1 MAAIYDAL
9 GNVVGDDSAPSLDQ
23 MNLALTKS
31 NRLTPQQMER
41 FVAPQPLAS
50 QIPGYGKPVP
60 PAQTPPATNPL
71 EFAAGN
77 FTQLATN
84 FNPLM
89 MMKSMKEAAGIL
101 TVPPVAAIKGV
112 GESLFTSPPG
122 TFISGQAPAYAEN
135 VAKQFMEQ
143 NAPQT
148 PVTQAFANAISPLM
162 ADLPAY
168 LGHLQTG
175 RPALTPNDVRV
186 MGAEA
191 TRMGRQVRDIPS
203 DFANAQSG
211 MQRIDPITGQ
221 PTYGAKLQGVADSI
235 GDIMAQR
242 EMQGLPPI
250 PGLPASMQ
258 PMNPKLYAMRP
269 EGSRIQSAVI
279 PPTANTNS
287 VSYSPARDLVEN
299 LVKTEPLT
307 PVEVLDEIQNN
318 VLRKNETLPARE
330 AFTNFL
336 KQKANEM
343 YPDAPSEGAALAAYK
358 LKFGNKAASAPN
370 TLDLYYQFLQ
380 TPEGIQ
386 YRVAHNLPSPDEV
399 VERHNVASDWLNS
412 QFTNYINEKVGTP
425 NEPAAKLAAQGF
437 TFATPQE
444 IFDVA
449 QHTAP
454 NVAARRAGAGMPVK
468 TATDEALTEAEQ
480 KVSDLSIEAAS
491 AADRKREQEAI
502 AKQLGY
508 GAIDPNTGVPVE
520 GMNLGRYEPYA
531 QASREAAKVANDLK
545 KQRQKYENL
554 KLGSAY
560 EKATDYAIN
569 AQTAKE
575 LTNELEYAERQFY
588 PSLLRTPEDERVYTA
603 STRQLRNLGFED
615 LARKFYNDVMSGDLP
630 TEKVKNMTVEK
641 YIRQAAEKRIAEE
654 KLAQAK
660 AEQYKNDVNNQF
672 LESTK
677 QYVPLDKT
685 YRNVGALEV
694 TNKKFNP
701 EQTAKILSED
711 TLALDV
717 CIAEG
722 GNAVDTPNLWFP
734 GTGNR
739 QYIPQYDVVT
749 GQKNPD
755 ATSPRMTFIN
765 AVKKGDQMVS
775 FRDLATGMPAAIF
788 QFEKVSPNKY
798 HIGFAS
804 GRQNSFV
811 QPEYAEGIKD
821 YLNARA
827 DQIQST
833 SANLERNLGI
843 YDKDR
848 VNAGTL
854 AQAANVPTTEFRY
867 FDLSSLPRFVTSRDL
882 QDFVAN
888 LRSNQPPAVVP
899 EAANQQ
905 PSRSLEAY
913 ATNIVFSAI
922 DNVLESQRRA
932 FETQGIEDRFQG
944 SEDFFADIRAQF
956 NESLREHGP
965 VPAFE
970 MIIEELMSLEGQ
982 YSNSTRPSHNI
993 IAQGIIDLIQHL
1005 DLTSEYLRL
1014 RAAADAAQTPY
1025 AVGQNGRVQY
1035 LRMTHDAFMQAER
1048 QYGIEAADEMRST
1061 VRSIIEQQGFDPQT
1075 DTDRFITSLRVAA
1088 DDADRGTVEIALS
1101 ELADQME
1108 SAYMQDWEPDVAHAA
1123 NAPAPQAVQPFD
1135 WIGALDSLANE
1146 VSQNTN
1152 PGVGNRVDTIAH
1164 RVAERINPR
1173 LDPAGYAAALR
1184 AVDFTNEHVAVGPAL
1199 RQLALA
1205 IEAEPTPAQQAQNI
1219 VPRGNDVEPEE
1230 LRDSYLSGA
1239 RVRLDDANYATV
1251 ESHINSIGQYINS
1264 REEPEEFASMLRQA
1278 ADDIADV
1285 NARDI
1290 LNSYANQVIN
1300 LYGTPDQQQPV
1311 NFRPAT
1317 QDQASAALM
1326 QINREIGNQARLLS
1340 DEHNEA
1346 ITQLFATS
1354 IGRLYSE
1361 NNLNEVGDTPASLT
1375 RFGYYLQGY
1384 RDDLAAQIPYLNR
1397 EGFMGVAA
1405 ASAIQNVIN
1414 AIDTQLVDFRSR
1426 PTEDVQ
1432 ARTEQSLI
1440 QEVRSALDNNELGAE
1455 DLRRMA
1461 GSMEPFVGDPRWGA
1475 LSEQTRRTAIR
1486 DLRAMA
1492 NFIEF
1497 SPRDFA
1503 QQLMNEE
1510 GPEHYNDAITLLHN
1524 NDYDHPVLQGLPPAE
1539 RGRAAQGTALA
1550 MERMLVDEPQLRA
1563 LNPNGVPPAPAPRA
1577 ITRQQQNI
1585 IDRVPQITDM
1595 LIDFSVDDPIETAA
1609 DYRRIANIL
1618 RDPRNAR
1625 EFLEDVMDVG
1635 SSLGDFVLRASD
1647 VRSSTL
1653 RLVADELESRAA
1665 NMAVPGGPLMTD
1677 NELYNSFTDIIRA
1690 AIRDEDFEPANYSN
1704 ADLAMLVADDQI
1716 GGLDDLTP
1724 EQRARLAM
1732 IVRERGFGDVDA
1744 NVARADDM
1752 RDTAEEI
1759 ANLLEE
1765 GYYTETPNARAAVR
1779 LIRQH
1784 LRALRRNGEMAF
1796 EDILG
1801 MATTGYEWSPELL
1814 TALEVELESLI
1825 ERYRGMDD
1833 YANGGPVRGYKKGGS
1848 VEADEQAAFGIYP
1861 SAGKRRQK
1869 SDIGDKLN
1877 ASLVPQDAL
1886 DLALTI
1892 APFGK
1897 AGKALATA
1905 ILAGAPTEAQA
1916 GNMSSLLK
1924 LVAREAPEQFQSI
1937 REALLRTFNT
1947 GLEHSVIGST
1957 RTGGPS
1963 QVVQGKEISVIPSK
1977 ADIAKAKQNL
1987 GQSGL
1992 IDFHTHP
1999 NAANLGLLEPEFR
2012 IRPSD
2017 ADLQYWMSNYG
2028 GRRTATTPNEIKTMI
2043 GTPPN
2048 RQEGVTSSYN
2058 FFATDKPNQT
2068 LDRRAYD
2075 AARYEL
2081 QRSKPLQALKDNP
2094 VVGQYLDAGGTF
2106 GDVIGSASPMLLQK
2120 FYAQK
2125 GLGRHDMRLSNAPTS
2140 APTVTESNL
2149 FNEIVNPAME
2159 VLDSK
2164 KFGSFADGGIVQQ
2177 NPTTDQMRYELMM
2190 RRK

>member
-9 GNVVGDDSAPSLDQ
+9 GNVIGDDGAPSLDQ
-23 MNLALTKS
+23 MKLELTKS

-41 FVAPQPLAS
+41 FVAPPPLAS
-50 QIPGYGKPVP
+50 QISGYDKPIP
-60 PAQTPPATNPL
+60 PAQTPTANPL
-71 EFAAGN
+71 EAAAGN
-77 FTQLATN
+77 FTQLATS

-112 GESLFTSPPG
+112 GESLLTSPPG
-122 TFISGQAPAYAEN
+122 TYTSGKAPDYAEK
-135 VAKQFMEQ
+135 VAKQFMGQ

-148 PVTQAFANAISPLM
+148 PVTQAFANAISPVM

-191 TRMGRQVRDIPS
+191 TRMGRQVRDIPT

-221 PTYGAKLQGVADSI
+221 PTYGVKLQGAAQSV

-269 EGSRIQSAVI
+269 EGSRIQNAVV
-279 PPTANTNS
+279 PSTAASGAATYTP
-287 VSYSPARDLVEN
+287 VQDLIQDF
-299 LVKTEPLT
+299 VKTEALT
-307 PVEVLDEIQNN
+307 PVEVLDEVQNN
-318 VLRKNETLPARE
+318 ILSRERAQPARD
-330 AFTNFL
+330 AFTNYL
-336 KQKANEM
+336 KQTANEM
-343 YPDAPSEGAALAAYK
+343 YPDAPSESAALAAYK

-386 YRVAHNLPSPDEV
+386 YRAQYNLPSPDEV
-399 VERHNVASDWLNS
+399 AARHDAASQWLQS

-425 NEPAAKLAAQGF
+425 NEPAAKLASQGF
-437 TFATPQE
+437 TFAKPE
-444 IFDVA
+444 DVLESSQFSTQNLEA
-449 QHTAP
+449 K
-454 NVAARRAGAGMPVK
+454 RIEAGMPAK
-468 TATDEALTEAEQ
+468 TATDLARLEAETKLQ
-480 KVSDLSIEAAS
+480 DLTRAS
-491 AADRKREQEAI
+491 ALAESRRREQAD
-502 AKQLGY
+502 AGYQLGY
-508 GAIDPNTGVPVE
+508 GAIDPNTGEVVE
-520 GMNLGRYEPYA
+520 GMNIGRYAPFA
-531 QASREAAKVANDLK
+531 QAAREADKAATALAK
-545 KQRQKYENL
+545 QQQKYDNL
-554 KLGSAY
+554 NLGSAY
-560 EKATDYAIN
+560 ERATDIAIS
-569 AQTAKE
+569 APIAKDLKE
-575 LTNELEYAERQFY
+575 GLEYREQQFY
-588 PSLLRTPEDERVYTA
+588 PSLMRTPDDERVYTA
-603 STRQLRNLGFED
+603 SVNQLKNLGFDE
-615 LARKFYNDVMSGDLP
+615 LAKNFYNDVMSGAIPLD
-630 TEKVKNMTVEK
+630 KVPKMTVEN
-641 YIRQAAEKRIAEE
+641 YIRQVAEKRIGDE
-654 KLAQAK
+654 KIAK
-660 AEQYKNDVNNQF
+660 AKTAEFKRSVDDKF
-672 LESTK
+672 LDTANK
-677 QYVPLDKT
+677 YIPLDKT
-685 YRNVGALEV
+685 YRNVGAIEI
-694 TNKKFNP
+694 TNKFKP
-701 EQTAKILSED
+701 EEVGRIASEI

-717 CIAEG
+717 CIGEG
-722 GNAVDTPNLWFP
+722 GSAVDTPNYWHP

-739 QYIPQYDVVT
+739 QYEPIYNVLT
-749 GQKNPD
+749 GERNPK
-755 ATSPRMTFIN
+755 ATSPRMTYIN
-765 AVKKGDQMVS
+765 AVKKGDQMID
-775 FRDLATGMPAAIF
+775 FRDIATGVPVAVF
-788 QFEKVSPNKY
+788 QFEKTSPNKY
-798 HIGFAS
+798 HIGFTS
-804 GRQNSFV
+804 GHHNRDVKPQYV
-811 QPEYAEGIKD
+811 EGIKD
-821 YLNARA
+821 YLNSRT
-827 DQIQST
+827 DQIETT
-833 SANLERNLGI
+833 SNNLERYLGV
-843 YDKDR
+843 YDR
-848 VNAGTL
+848 ERIAAPTL
-854 AQAANVPTTEFRY
+854 AQAANVSTSEFRS
-867 FDLSSLPRFVTSRDL
+867 FDLNSLPRFVTKTDL
-882 QDFVAN
+882 QNFVASLSTN
-888 LRSNQPPAVVP
+888 APQQAVVSTV
-899 EAANQQ
+899 ADQR

-913 ATNIVFSAI
+913 TTSAVASAI
-922 DNVLESQRRA
+922 DNVLESQRRL
-932 FETQGIEDRFQG
+932 FEEEEISDRFQR
-944 SEDFFADIRAQF
+944 SEDTFADIRAQF
-956 NESLREHGP
+956 NEVLREHGP
-965 VPAFE
+965 VPALD
-970 MIIEELMSLEGQ
+970 MTIQHLMDLEGQ
-982 YSNSTRPSHNI
+982 YGNSARPSFQI
-993 IAQGIIDLIQHL
+993 ISQGIIDLMQVL
-1005 DLTSEYLRL
+1005 DQTAEYARL
-1014 RAAADAAQTPY
+1014 RAAADAVQPRAIAVQGDRIPDMDTTELLIEYRDRLTPEQVQWLENFDDRWNGQEGNTD
-1025 AVGQNGRVQY
+1025 VGQQGLVDEYERWRNANRLAPAPEQAPDY
-1035 LRMTHDAFMQAER
+1035 LRMTHDAALELDR
-1048 QYGIEAADEMRST
+1048 QMGVDAGDEMRSVFRVIT
-1061 VRSIIEQQGFDPQT
+1061 EGNGLDPVR
-1075 DTDRFITSLRVAA
+1075 DTDAFITALRGAAEVAA
-1088 DDADRGTVEIALS
+1088 RGSVETALN
-1101 ELADQME
+1101 ELADDMYT
-1108 SAYMQDWEPDVAHAA
+1108 AYIRDWEPEVGPAQQ
-1123 NAPAPQAVQPFD
+1123 APAQPFD
-1135 WIGALDSLANE
+1135 FAGAVDRISNGIDAN
-1146 VSQNTN
+1146 VGGDVG
-1152 PGVGNRVDTIAH
+1152 GVIADRFDTITQ
-1164 RVAERINPR
+1164 RIAERTNPR
-1173 LDPAGYAAALR
+1173 LDPEGYALALR
-1184 AVDFTNEHVAVGPAL
+1184 RAADPALEHVAVLDAL
-1199 RQLALA
+1199 RDLATQ
-1205 IEAEPTPAQQAQNI
+1205 IE
-1219 VPRGNDVEPEE
+1219 
-1230 LRDSYLSGA
+1230 
-1239 RVRLDDANYATV
+1239 
-1251 ESHINSIGQYINS
+1251 ES
-1264 REEPEEFASMLRQA
+1264 
-1278 ADDIADV
+1278 IAPP
-1285 NARDI
+1285 
-1290 LNSYANQVIN
+1290 Q
-1300 LYGTPDQQQPV
+1300 QQQPTV
-1311 NFRPAT
+1311 YRPAT
-1317 QDQASAALM
+1317 QDQASVALM
-1326 QINREIGNQARLLS
+1326 QINREIGNQARVLS

-1346 ITQLFATS
+1346 TTQLFATS
-1354 IGRLYSE
+1354 IGRLYTE
-1361 NNLNEVGDTPASLT
+1361 NNLNEIGDTPASLT

-1384 RDDLAAQIPYLNR
+1384 RDDLAAQIPYLQR
-1397 EGFMGVAA
+1397 DGFIGIAA

-1426 PTEDVQ
+1426 PAEDVQ

-1440 QEVRSALDNNELGAE
+1440 QEVRDALDNNELGAE

-1510 GPEHYNDAITLLHN
+1510 DPERYNDAITLLHN
-1524 NDYDHPVLQGLPPAE
+1524 NDYDHPVLQGLPSVE

-1653 RLVADELESRAA
+1653 RLVADELDHRAENWVA
-1665 NMAVPGGPLMTD
+1665 TPDGPLMTD
-1677 NELYNSFTDIIRA
+1677 NELYNSFADIIRT
-1690 AIRDEDFEPANYSN
+1690 AIRDEGFEPANYSN

-1724 EQRARLAM
+1724 EQRARLAD
-1732 IVRERGFGDVDA
+1732 IVRERGFDDVDA
-1744 NVARADDM
+1744 NVARADNM

-1814 TALEVELESLI
+1814 AALEIELESLI

-1833 YANGGPVRGYKKGGS
+1833 YANGGLVRGYKEGGS
-1848 VEADEQAAFGIYP
+1848 VDADEQAAFGIYP
-1861 SAGKRRQK
+1861 NAGKRSQK

-1886 DLALTI
+1886 DLATTI

-1897 AGKALATA
+1897 VGKTLATA
-1905 ILAGAPTEAQA
+1905 ILAGAPAEAQA

-1937 REALLRTFNT
+1937 REALIKAFKTD
-1947 GLEHSVIGST
+1947 LEQSVVGST
-1957 RTGGPS
+1957 HIGGPS
-1963 QVVQGKEISVIPSK
+1963 QVVSGKNSSVSPSK
-1977 ADIAKAKQNL
+1977 ADIAKAQQNM

-1999 NAANLGLLEPEFR
+1999 NHNFTSFKSDFR

-2028 GRRTATTPNEIKTMI
+2028 NARTATTPNEIKTMI
-2043 GTPPN
+2043 GSPPQ
-2048 RQEGVTSSYN
+2048 RQDGTTSAYN
-2058 FFATDKPNQT
+2058 FFATNKPNQT

-2081 QRSKPLQALKDNP
+2081 QRSKSLQSLKDNP
-2094 VVGQYLDAGGTF
+2094 VVGQYLDTGGTL
-2106 GDVIGSASPMLLQK
+2106 GDLFESASPMLLQK
-2120 FYAQK
+2120 LYAQR
-2125 GLGRHDMRLSNAPTS
+2125 GLGRHDMRLSNMPT
-2140 APTVTESNL
+2140 AGPLGTESSL